1 MSRFL
6 KNFEKKIKKIK
17 KITKIEYFGLKID
30 EKPPFCQNCKN
41 ILYENSLYNLSK
53 AKTIVKSDFVKFC
66 YEL

>member
-6 KNFEKKIKKIK
+6 KNFEKKIK

-41 ILYENSLYNLSK
+41 ILYENSLYNLFK
-53 AKTIVKSDFVKFC
+53 AKTIVKSDLVKFC